1 MQLTVFGGTGRTGR
15 KVIEQALT
23 RGYRV
28 RILCRT
34 AGALAV
40 PHPDLEVLAGSLT
53 DPKAVERS
61 LTGSRAVVI
70 VFGPR
75 PPYQEIFCADATAT
89 ILNAMRQCGVRRVVC
104 VTGAMIG
111 EGVRRSWAFE
121 RLARYFRRRAPALA
135 ADRAEQER
143 LVKTSGLDWTLVK
156 PPRLA
161 ASAGTGRYSAG
172 AQVRVGLL
180 SRISREDLARFIL
193 DELNSTENLG
203 RAVVIRH

>member
-1 MQLTVFGGTGRTGR
+1 LTVFGATGRTGR

-28 RILCRT
+28 RVLCRT
-34 AGALAV
+34 PGAFV
-40 PHPDLEVLAGSLT
+40 VSHPDLEILAGSLA
-53 DPKAVERS
+53 DPQAVERS
-61 LTGSRAVVI
+61 LTGSHAVVI

-75 PPYQEIFCADATAT
+75 PPYQEIFCADATST

-121 RLARYFRRRAPALA
+121 RLTRYFRRRAPALA
-135 ADRAEQER
+135 ADRAEQEQ

-161 ASAGTGRYSAG
+161 ESAGVGRYSAG
-172 AQVRVGLL
+172 PQVRVGLL

-193 DELNSTENLG
+193 DELNSAENLG
-203 RAVVIRH
+203 QAVVVRH